1 MEAKV
6 NKVAVFSS
14 KSYDQKYFETA
25 SQHLEIDF
33 DFFESRLTQETI
45 ALAKGYKALCLFVN
59 DKVDESILKALHHT
73 GVRHIA
79 LRCAGFNNV
88 DLDAAKK
95 LEISVSRV
103 PAYSPE
109 AVAEHSL
116 ALMMTLNRKTHKAYN
131 RIREN
136 NFSLN
141 GLLGF
146 NFSTKQ
152 IGIVGTGQI
161 GTALAKIMLG
171 MGCRVICYDPNP
183 SPQLIDLGCN
193 YHPLE
198 IVLANS
204 DVISMHCPLNP
215 QSLHMIN
222 QHSIDSMKQG
232 VMLINTSR
240 GALVDTKALIHGL
253 KSKKIG
259 YLGLDVYEME
269 SELFFED
276 LSCEIMQDDV
286 FDRLSGFPNVLITG
300 HQGFFTHEALSEI
313 SQTTVKNL
321 QCFFKGESPT
331 SNFLI

>member
-1 MEAKV
+1 MEVNV

-14 KSYDQKYFETA
+14 KSYDRKYIETA
-25 SQHLEIDF
+25 SREYSISF
-33 DFFESRLTQETI
+33 DFFESRLTEETT
-45 ALAKGYKALCLFVN
+45 ALAKGYEALCLFVN
-59 DKVDESILKALHHT
+59 DKLDESILKTLKSE
-73 GVRHIA
+73 GVKHIA

-88 DLDAAKK
+88 DLKAAKN
-95 LEISVSRV
+95 LGISVSRV

-116 ALMMTLNRKTHKAYN
+116 ALMMTLNRKIHKAYN
-131 RIREN
+131 RVREN
-136 NFSLN
+136 NFNLD

-146 NFSTKQ
+146 NFYDKQ
-152 IGIVGTGQI
+152 IGIIGTGQI

-171 MGCRVICYDPNP
+171 MGCRVICYDPFPN
-183 SPQLIDLGCN
+183 PQLTDLGCQ

-204 DVISMHCPLNP
+204 DIISLHCPLTE

-222 QHSIDSMKQG
+222 QQSIDTMKHD

-240 GALVDTKALIHGL
+240 GALVDAKALVNAL
-253 KSKKIG
+253 KSKKVG

-276 LSCEIMQDDV
+276 LSSEIMQDDV

-300 HQGFFTHEALSEI
+300 HQGFFTHEALTEI
-313 SQTTVKNL
+313 ARTTLKNL
-321 QCFFKGESPT
+321 QIFFKGEPAD
-331 SNFLI
+331 SNFLV